1 MATTFP
7 VEVMTPDGAAYSGE
21 VEMVS
26 TRTVDGSLGIKANHE
41 PLMAMLNPAELR
53 LHVDDSD
60 VVSFAQGEGY
70 LQMANNQALLLVE
83 EATPVAD
90 LKLDD
95 LNAKLDEATGRLESS
110 EDGSAAHDLAERD
123 IHRIQRFIEIAE
135 THS

>member
-53 LHVDDSD
+53 LHVDESD

-83 EATPVAD
+83 EATPVAE

-95 LNAKLDEATGRLESS
+95 LNAKLEEATGRLESS

-135 THS
+135 SQ

>member
-1 MATTFP
+1 
-7 VEVMTPDGAAYSGE
+7 MTPDGAAYSGE

-53 LHVDDSD
+53 LHVDDSE

-83 EATPVAD
+83 EATPIAD

-95 LNAKLDEATGRLESS
+95 LNAKLEEATTRLEAS

-135 THS
+135 AQT